1 MVGPAASRGRIA
13 VRLVLGAL
21 LAFLGAITVGNAPY
35 PFLGYGLSAFAMF
48 ALGLTLPPKE
58 AVAAFVVGAVAG
70 VIVDLQA
77 ASVFLFVGAGAA
89 LVRTIQI
96 VLLVRLRPRAGDL
109 GASLVVLLVG
119 VFLAIAVGLAT
130 YGGEGIMP
138 AFAVFD
144 VVYLPPAW
152 LLGKIARSEATLGW
166 RAALTAMIAGGTL
179 VAFASAAAFLLL
191 VPLIA
196 SLLVLVLAGVLA
208 LRGHPHSH
216 TSSRSLAETAGPA
229 AVLVVLVALL
239 LVSGPAIGY
248 SIRALGYSLYPDSV
262 GAQQWIAPSAVPP
275 CRFGNLAGAGT
286 EASGVWGPARLRV
299 LSTCVTVTGV
309 IEALEPTS
317 GPAVDGDYSLDLV
330 LDPGYDWTLSL
341 GSYVLNGGLLHVEVV
356 PSDQPSV
363 FANLTLT
370 PGEHVQ
376 VTGVWVLDTD
386 HGWWSEIHPA
396 WSIVSLP

>member
-1 MVGPAASRGRIA
+1 MADRGSPRRIA
-13 VRLVLGAL
+13 ARLVLGAL

-35 PFLGYGLSAFAMF
+35 PFLGYGLSAFAVF
-48 ALGLTLPPKE
+48 TLGLTYPPKE
-58 AVAAFVVGAVAG
+58 AVAAFVIGTVAG
-70 VIVDLQA
+70 AAVDLRS

-89 LVRTIQI
+89 VVRTIQI

-109 GASLVVLLVG
+109 GSSLVVLLVG

-152 LLGKIARSEATLGW
+152 LLARIAQSEASPGW
-166 RAALTAMIAGGTL
+166 RMALTALIVGGTL

-196 SLLVLVLAGVLA
+196 ALLVLILAGVLA
-208 LRGHPHSH
+208 LRGHPHAHS
-216 TSSRSLAETAGPA
+216 SSRSIAETAGPA
-229 AVLVVLVALL
+229 AVLVVLFALL
-239 LVSGPAIGY
+239 LVSGPA
-248 SIRALGYSLYPDSV
+248 LGYAVRSLGYPLYPDSL
-262 GAQQWIAPSAVPP
+262 GAQQWIASAAVPP
-275 CRFGNLAGAGT
+275 CKAGNLAGGGT
-286 EASGVWGPARLRV
+286 EESGVWSPARLRV
-299 LSTCVTVTGV
+299 LSTCITVTGV
-309 IEALEPTS
+309 IEALAPTS
-317 GPAVDGDYSLDLV
+317 GPAVDGDYSLDLG
-330 LDPGYDWTLSL
+330 LDPGYAWTLSL

-396 WSIVSLP
+396 WSIVPIP